1 MAELASLAQKYSEIG
16 KPPSG
21 ADKDEYFP
29 CLYLDEKQ
37 MDAMKLGNP
46 RVGTEMTM
54 TATVRVSSISES
66 QNGARSMS
74 VEITE
79 AAMSP
84 KEKKADAASVLFP
97 NG

>member
-16 KPPSG
+16 KPVG

-46 RVGTEMTM
+46 RVGVEMTM

-84 KEKKADAASVLFP
+84 KEKKPDAASVLFP